1 MPYRKILSFFR
12 FQHSTIH
19 NSRIHYHAQKNK
31 GSVVFPSKTPSPWRN
46 ICTDFTIQRHA
57 SLQEVDGFRRLENR
71 VGKGVI
77 PGKRYSNSAPGI
89 VGQISC
95 SWLPPLFDVPIH
107 PLFCHFRNSQPFPTV
122 DNFTSETSLEICI
135 VSAALRIR
143 GGRTAVE

>member
-1 MPYRKILSFFR
+1 MGR
-12 FQHSTIH
+12 
-19 NSRIHYHAQKNK
+19 
-31 GSVVFPSKTPSPWRN
+31 
-46 ICTDFTIQRHA
+46 
-57 SLQEVDGFRRLENR
+57 
-71 VGKGVI
+71 GVI

-135 VSAALRIR
+135 VSAALEFVAEEQPWNRV
-143 GGRTAVE
+143 GFLPLK